1 MKKKEIT
8 IKDLAEILFPKLW
21 IVVIVSILVSAF
33 TFVYSSFLK
42 DDTYTDSS
50 LHYVFKP
57 DNTGTEITT
66 GDNLSVAQGMV
77 EIYKVML
84 EGEIFLKKVVVD
96 IANDEAYAQYKDI
109 TKGITINAIRSMMNV
124 SQYNETAVFS
134 ISITSGSP
142 ELSCVILKA
151 IYNNLNE
158 DQLQDIIPNTFKI
171 SSFKAPTEPENAKSI
186 APNSKHTVR
195 NTLLAFMISA
205 VVVVVAIWVYSF
217 FDVIIRDRKKL
228 SDNIDIPIL
237 GVIPRHDLPTN
248 VKGDDGNV

>member
-21 IVVIVSILVSAF
+21 IVVIASLLVSAF

-50 LHYVFKP
+50 LHYVY
-57 DNTGTEITT
+57 TEGMDDDITT

-77 EIYKVML
+77 DIYKVML
-84 EGEIFLKKVVVD
+84 QGETFLKMVVVD
-96 IANDEAYAQYKDI
+96 IANNEEYADYRDI
-109 TKGITINAIRSMMNV
+109 TKGVNISSIRSMMTV
-124 SQYNETAVFS
+124 TQHNETAVFS
-134 ISITSGSP
+134 IAITSGSP
-142 ELSCVILKA
+142 ELSCVVLKA

-158 DQLQDIIPNTFKI
+158 DKLKGIIPNTFKI
-171 SSFKAPTEPENAKSI
+171 SSFKAPTGPEDARSI
-186 APNSKHTVR
+186 APNSKHTIR
-195 NTLLAFMISA
+195 NTLLSFMISA

-217 FDVIIRDRKKL
+217 FDVTIRDRKKL

-237 GVIPRHDLPTN
+237 GVIPRHDLPIN
-248 VKGDDGNV
+248 VKGDEGNA